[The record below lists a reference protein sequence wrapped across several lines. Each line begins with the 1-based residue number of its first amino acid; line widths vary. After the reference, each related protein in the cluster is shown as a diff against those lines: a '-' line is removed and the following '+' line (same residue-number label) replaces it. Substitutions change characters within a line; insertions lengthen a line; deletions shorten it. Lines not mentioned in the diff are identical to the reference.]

1 MNVNPENRLL
11 EIIGTK
17 FGVDQRS
24 LDPGVFFAGDV
35 GADAIDMIDLVMRIE
50 AEFDLD
56 IPDRKIDRMKTVGQ
70 MVKYVASRIK
80 TVH

>member
-1 MNVNPENRLL
+1 MNPENRLL

-17 FGVDQRS
+17 FGVDQRN
-24 LDPGVFFAGDV
+24 LDHSVFFAGDL

-56 IPDRKIDRMKTVGQ
+56 IPDRKIDRMKTIGQ
-70 MVKYVASRIK
+70 MVKYVTSRIK
-80 TVH
+80 TIH